1 MLGDLLYAEGV
12 GFAYITMTICV
23 RAFERQNSNT
33 SSNKIHLFFHIYCC
47 KVFFGE
53 YHSVVNQGMTMTFTA
68 LQLFKNLSD
77 ETRLSIVLL
86 LREMGELCVCDL
98 CTALDRPQPK
108 ISRHLAMLRESGL
121 LLDRKQ
127 GKWVHYRL
135 SPHVPSWAA
144 QVIEQA
150 WLSQQDDLRAIARKL
165 TNCSGGG
172 KAVCS

>member
-1 MLGDLLYAEGV
+1 MPL
-12 GFAYITMTICV
+12 
-23 RAFERQNSNT
+23 T
-33 SSNKIHLFFHIYCC
+33 S
-47 KVFFGE
+47 
-53 YHSVVNQGMTMTFTA
+53 

-77 ETRLSIVLL
+77 ETRLGIVLL

-98 CTALDRPQPK
+98 CTALDQSQPK

-135 SPHVPSWAA
+135 SPHMPSWAA

-150 WLSQQDDLRAIARKL
+150 WLSQQASVQAVARKL
-165 TNCSGGG
+165 ACGCSAGG
-172 KAVCS
+172 KSVCI